1 MLSLGPLRSF
11 IAVAETGGI
20 RAAAR
25 RLRLSPAAVTD
36 HLAQIER
43 ELGAT
48 LLLRR
53 PQGVRLLPPG
63 SALLPFARAMLE
75 TSARAREAVA
85 CNGVAVAASSN
96 TGIYMLIPALAAFER
111 ETGIR
116 ADLWVGPNPE
126 VRARLVSGLAVC
138 AVMEWWAPEAGF
150 EARPWREE
158 PLVLITAPGHP
169 WALRGRVRID
179 ELAAETLLGGEPGSG
194 TGRVLRAGL
203 GEIADRLSLRGG
215 FNSTEAVKRGVRAG
229 LGVSLVLASA
239 VREEIAA
246 GTLAAPVL
254 EDVALTKT
262 LWLVML
268 ADTPTEAPAARLCR
282 RIEAATR

>member
-1 MLSLGPLRSF
+1 MRGCDQPGPSGHGARPARGGGGADRADAAYRLGRRGGAPRDRARGGDRDPRCALGPRARGPGRRAGEAMLSLGPLRSF

-20 RAAAR
+20 RSAAR
-25 RLRLSPAAVTD
+25 RLGLSPAAVTD

-85 CNGVAVAASSN
+85 SNGVAVAASSN

-169 WALRGRVRID
+169 WALRGRVGVG
-179 ELAAETLLGGEPGSG
+179 ELAAETVLGGEPGS
-194 TGRVLRAGL
+194 
-203 GEIADRLSLRGG
+203 
-215 FNSTEAVKRGVRAG
+215 
-229 LGVSLVLASA
+229 
-239 VREEIAA
+239 
-246 GTLAAPVL
+246 
-254 EDVALTKT
+254 
-262 LWLVML
+262 
-268 ADTPTEAPAARLCR
+268 
-282 RIEAATR
+282 